1 LDVPAI
7 QTRDLV
13 RSFKPRRSAG
23 RIERSTVVALDGVT
37 LDVATGQLFGLLG
50 RNGAGKTTLIKILT
64 TLLLPTAGE
73 ARVGGFDVERE
84 PRHVREKIAMV
95 SGGEH
100 AGYGILTVREQLWMF
115 ARFYGMPS
123 RPAKERIDELLK
135 VVGLYDARN
144 RKVGELSSGMR
155 QKMNIVRGLL
165 PGPEI
170 LFLDEPTVGL
180 DVGAARDIRAY
191 IKEWIH
197 AKPGRTILLTT
208 HYMHEAEELC
218 DRVAI
223 IHKGK
228 IIADDSPAR
237 LKRRAAG
244 GSAFLLQTEP
254 LDGAVALEQLEG
266 VRQAAARPLDG
277 RTELRLVLDDDGV
290 ISSVVEALASAKR
303 RILSFEKVEPS
314 LEDVFVQTVGER
326 FEQPASEE
334 ETA

>member
-13 RSFKPRRSAG
+13 RSFKLRRTG
-23 RIERSTVVALDGVT
+23 RGERQTVVALDGVS
-37 LDVATGQLFGLLG
+37 LEVSPGQLFGLLG
-50 RNGAGKTTLIKILT
+50 RNGAGKTTLIKVLV
-64 TLLLPTAGE
+64 TLLLPSSGE
-73 ARVGGFDVERE
+73 AKVAGLDVVADAR
-84 PRHVREKIAMV
+84 RVREKISMV

-100 AGYGILTVREQLWMF
+100 TGYGILTVREQLWMF

-123 RPAKERIDELLK
+123 RAAKQRIDELLE
-135 VVGLYDARN
+135 VVGLHDERD
-144 RKVGELSSGMR
+144 RKVGELSTGMR
-155 QKMNIVRGLL
+155 QKMNIVRGLV
-165 PGPEI
+165 PDPEI

-191 IKEWIH
+191 IKSWIA

-218 DRVAI
+218 DRVSI
-223 IHKGK
+223 IHKGR
-228 IIADDSPAR
+228 IIADDSPAALR
-237 LKRRAAG
+237 RRAAG
-244 GSAFLLQTEP
+244 GSAFLLTTEP
-254 LDGAVALEQLEG
+254 LDGTVSLDRVQG
-266 VRQAAARPLDG
+266 VRQVAARAVDG

-290 ISSVVEALASAKR
+290 ISSVVKALADADR

-326 FEQPASEE
+326 FDEPEVSS
-334 ETA
+334 

>member
-1 LDVPAI
+1 MDVPAI

-13 RSFKPRRSAG
+13 RSFRIKTAG
-23 RIERSTVVALDGVT
+23 RIERSTIVALDGIS
-37 LDVATGQLFGLLG
+37 LEVAPGQLFGLLG
-50 RNGAGKTTLIKILT
+50 RNGAGKTTLIKIFV
-64 TLLLPTAGE
+64 TLLLPSAGE
-73 ARVGGFDVERE
+73 ARVAGLDVVADAR
-84 PRHVREKIAMV
+84 RVREKISMV

-100 AGYGILTVREQLWMF
+100 TGYGILTVREQLWMF

-123 RPAKERIDELLK
+123 RVAKQRIDELLS
-135 VVGLYDARN
+135 VVGLSDARD
-144 RKVGELSSGMR
+144 RKVGELSTGMR
-155 QKMNIVRGLL
+155 QKMNVVRGLL
-165 PGPEI
+165 PDPEI

-191 IKEWIH
+191 IKEWIG

-228 IIADDSPAR
+228 VIADDSPAALR
-237 LKRRAAG
+237 RRAAG
-244 GSAFLLQTEP
+244 GSAFLLTTEP
-254 LDGAVALEQLEG
+254 LDGTVVLDRVRG
-266 VRQAAARPLDG
+266 VRQAAAKQIDG

-290 ISSVVEALASAKR
+290 VSAVVEALAGAKR

-314 LEDVFVQTVGER
+314 LEDVFVRTVGER
-326 FEQPASEE
+326 FDDEREDA
-334 ETA
+334 

>member
-1 LDVPAI
+1 LNVPAI

-23 RIERSTVVALDGVT
+23 RTERSTIVALDGVS
-37 LDVATGQLFGLLG
+37 LEVEPGQLFGLLG
-50 RNGAGKTTLIKILT
+50 RNGAGKTTLIKVLT
-64 TLLLPTAGE
+64 TLLLPTSGE
-73 ARVGGFDVERE
+73 ARVAGFNVASE
-84 PRHVREKIAMV
+84 PKKVREKISMV

-123 RPAKERIDELLK
+123 RPAKARIDELLK

-254 LDGAVALEQLEG
+254 LDGAVAIEKLKG

-290 ISSVVEALASAKR
+290 ISSVVEALAGAKR

-314 LEDVFVQTVGER
+314 LEDVFVRTVGER
-326 FEQPASEE
+326 FEEPARDEE
-334 ETA
+334 NA

>member
-1 LDVPAI
+1 LNVPAI

-13 RSFKPRRSAG
+13 RSFRIKNPG
-23 RIERSTVVALDGVT
+23 RIERSTLVALDGIS
-37 LDVATGQLFGLLG
+37 LEVASGQLFGLLG
-50 RNGAGKTTLIKILT
+50 RNGAGKTTLIKILV
-64 TLLLPTAGE
+64 TLLLPSAGE
-73 ARVGGFDVERE
+73 ARVAGLDVVADAR
-84 PRHVREKIAMV
+84 RVREKIAMI

-100 AGYGILTVREQLWMF
+100 TGYGILTVREQLWMF

-123 RPAKERIDELLK
+123 RFAKQRIDELLS
-135 VVGLYDARN
+135 VVGLYEQRD
-144 RKVGELSSGMR
+144 RKVGELSTGMR
-155 QKMNIVRGLL
+155 QKMNVVRGLL
-165 PGPEI
+165 PDPEI

-191 IKEWIH
+191 IKEWIG

-228 IIADDSPAR
+228 LIADDSPAALR
-237 LKRRAAG
+237 RRAAG
-244 GSAFLLQTEP
+244 GSAFLLTTEP
-254 LDGAVALEQLEG
+254 LDGSVSLEQVRG
-266 VRQAAARPLDG
+266 VRQAAARQIDG

-290 ISSVVEALASAKR
+290 ISAVVEAIAGAKR

-314 LEDVFVQTVGER
+314 LEDVFVKTVGER
-326 FEQPASEE
+326 FEDEDESAG
-334 ETA
+334 

>member
-23 RIERSTVVALDGVT
+23 RVERSTIVALDGVT
-37 LDVATGQLFGLLG
+37 LQVEPGQLFGLLG
-50 RNGAGKTTLIKILT
+50 RNGAGKTTLIKILV
-64 TLLLPTAGE
+64 TLLLPSSGE
-73 ARVGGFDVERE
+73 ARVAGLDVVNDAR
-84 PRHVREKIAMV
+84 RVREKISMV

-123 RPAKERIDELLK
+123 RPAKQRIDELLE
-135 VVGLYDARN
+135 VVGLYEARD

-165 PGPEI
+165 PAPEI

-191 IKEWIH
+191 IKEWIG

-223 IHKGK
+223 IHKGR
-228 IIADDSPAR
+228 IIADDSPAA

-244 GSAFLLQTEP
+244 GSAFLLTTEP
-254 LDGAVALEQLEG
+254 LDGEVSLDRVRG
-266 VRQAAARPLDG
+266 VRQAAARQLDG

-290 ISSVVEALASAKR
+290 ISSVVQALADAKR

-314 LEDVFVQTVGER
+314 LEDVFVKTVGER
-326 FEQPASEE
+326 FEEPASEE
-334 ETA
+334 VPG